1 MPELRWILTAVGVA
15 LIVGVYL
22 WSRRER
28 DDEEDEGHR
37 REPRL
42 EDRDASWSSTAG
54 EPLRPEANLDVPPRQ
69 RRAAMSETEAESAPQ
84 LPPVGDQL
92 IVALRLRARQPAG
105 FDGSDLVKA
114 FSAEG
119 LEFGRF
125 GAFHSLDERRR
136 SRFLVASLVEPG
148 SFEIEKM
155 HELRCP
161 GVSMF
166 MVLPG
171 PREPLSALDGMLTCA
186 RRLAERLDG
195 EVLDD
200 KGNPLTMQQA
210 GWLRE
215 QVVEYHRR
223 SKLAAGDGAKES
235 QP

>member
-1 MPELRWILTAVGVA
+1 MPELRWILTAVGVV

-28 DDEEDEGHR
+28 DDEEDDGHR

-42 EDRDASWSSTAG
+42 EERDAAWSSTAA
-54 EPLRPEANLDVPPRQ
+54 EQARPETNLDVPPRQ
-69 RRAAMSETEAESAPQ
+69 RRAAEIGAETGTE
-84 LPPVGDQL
+84 LPAAGEQM
-92 IVALRLRARQPAG
+92 IVALRLRARQPEG

-235 QP
+235 RP